1 MKKITIQDVR
11 TAIQK
16 VAQSRHTDYVLE
28 NLNDDELFK
37 RSIGRDLGMLSGQVG
52 GVIAQLSKDKHLH
65 LPHELHKVLPNRK
78 LVPSLKLSTY
88 VFKKKKKW
96 ASVLCINRSGDKI
109 PPEILFGG

>member
-52 GVIAQLSKDKHLH
+52 GVIEQLSKDKHLH
-65 LPHELHKVLPNRK
+65 LPHELHKVLPNSK
-78 LVPSLKLSTY
+78 VGSI
-88 VFKKKKKW
+88 VE
-96 ASVLCINRSGDKI
+96 VVNLCIQEEEKMGISAVY
-109 PPEILFGG
+109 